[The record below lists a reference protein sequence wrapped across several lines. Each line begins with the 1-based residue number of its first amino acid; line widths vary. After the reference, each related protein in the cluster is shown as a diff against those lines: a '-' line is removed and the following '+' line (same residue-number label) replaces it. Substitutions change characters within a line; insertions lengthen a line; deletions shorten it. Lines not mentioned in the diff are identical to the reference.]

1 MVILLRALLALMTG
15 LVFVS
20 CGSSSNSNALAKPG
34 ISTVVITPIAP
45 DINARATAA
54 AIQSDG
60 KIVAAGY
67 SFDGGK
73 NVFALI
79 RYLNDGVSDG
89 TPDTTFGTNGIVT
102 TPIGTVDAEAQALAV
117 QSADQKLVVAGFSY
131 NGSQYVFTVAR
142 YNPDGTLDAGFG
154 SGGTG
159 IVTTPIGS
167 LDDRAFA
174 VVIQSDGKI
183 VVAGYST
190 VIAGMAVQS
199 RIALVRY
206 TQAGAADAG
215 FGTNGI
221 VITDPSALSVPV
233 SGYCNPIDPSTPLPC
248 PSPTGIR
255 ANAVTIK
262 PDPPNGDLII
272 VAGVANGMT
281 VINGKKVTVQDVI
294 LAARYKEDGTPDT
307 SFNGSDLSNATGV
320 VTTAIGT
327 GYENDEATAVAID
340 ENDSVVVA
348 GSAFASQRT
357 VAVVRYTDDG
367 SLDTTFNNKGT
378 VTTPIDTHAGATA
391 LGFYLNTQLNEQQI
405 VVAGT
410 AYNKTYGEFVL
421 ARYNPDGH
429 LDSTFGS
436 GGKVTTEIRYG
447 AGAFGLAMQSDGK
460 PVAAGY
466 SRGYT
471 NPPPQNQ
478 SPSEFTLARYGTD
491 GKLDTTF
498 PPQP

>member
-1 MVILLRALLALMTG
+1 
-15 LVFVS
+15 
-20 CGSSSNSNALAKPG
+20 
-34 ISTVVITPIAP
+34 
-45 DINARATAA
+45 
-54 AIQSDG
+54 
-60 KIVAAGY
+60 VAAGY

-131 NGSQYVFTVAR
+131 IGSQFVYAVVR
-142 YNPDGTLDAGFG
+142 YNTDGTLDAGFG
-154 SGGTG
+154 SGGV
-159 IVTTPIGS
+159 VTTPIGS

-174 VVIQSDGKI
+174 VAIQSDGKI
-183 VVAGYST
+183 VVAGYTATINGS
-190 VIAGMAVQS
+190 AVQGS
-199 RIALVRY
+199 IALVRY
-206 TQAGAADAG
+206 NTDGSPDTTG

-221 VITDPSALSVPV
+221 VITAPSVIPVPANCNPSDPSNPVPC
-233 SGYCNPIDPSTPLPC
+233 SQ
-248 PSPTGIR
+248 PTGVR
-255 ANAVTIK
+255 ANALSIQ
-262 PDPPNGDLII
+262 PNPPNDLII
-272 VAGVANGMT
+272 VAGVAYGMT

-294 LAARYKEDGTPDT
+294 LVARYNKDGSPDT
-307 SFNGSDLSNATGV
+307 SFNGGDLSNATGV
-320 VTTAIGT
+320 ATTAIGT
-327 GYENDEATAVAID
+327 DYENDEATAVAID
-340 ENDSVVVA
+340 ENGNVVAA
-348 GSAFASQRT
+348 GSAYATQRT
-357 VAVVRYTDDG
+357 VAVVRYTPDG

-378 VTTPIDTHAGATA
+378 VTTPIDTNAGATA
-391 LGFYLNTQLNEQQI
+391 LSFFTNTQNIQQI

-466 SRGYT
+466 SMGYT